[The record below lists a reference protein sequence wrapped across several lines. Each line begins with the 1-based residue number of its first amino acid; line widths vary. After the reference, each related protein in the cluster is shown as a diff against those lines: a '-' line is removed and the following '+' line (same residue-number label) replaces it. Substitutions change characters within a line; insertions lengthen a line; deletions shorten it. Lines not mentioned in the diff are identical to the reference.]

1 VTDGNWQRRQALQ
14 IAAMLPDNP
23 ADALLVLG
31 YARVLV
37 ERYLQNTAA
46 PGTEGNHAV
55 VDFPDSATSRRRTR
69 SRVIPSKR
77 PR

>member
-1 VTDGNWQRRQALQ
+1 MTESNWQRRQALQ

-23 ADALLVLG
+23 DDALLVLG

-37 ERYLQNTAA
+37 ERYLQSAA
-46 PGTEGNHAV
+46 TPGTEGNHAV
-55 VDFPDSATSRRRTR
+55 VDFPDSATSRRRTK
-69 SRVIPSKR
+69 SRVMPSKR